1 MHEALSL
8 IKDAGMK
15 LTPRRRKMI
24 VLFSLSSGPLSAV
37 EVYEGLKEEF
47 PRCGLPGVYRNL
59 EALADCGVL
68 FRVAG
73 FGRERRFALCTRP
86 HHEEHHHHHIIC
98 ISCGRVGQVEDCRY
112 QEGMMIDGFRLVGHL
127 VQLHGVCAPCSLRE
141 SEGSG

>member
-1 MHEALSL
+1 MEAHSL
-8 IKDAGMK
+8 IKDAGLK
-15 LTPRRRKMI
+15 LTPRRRAMI
-24 VLFSLSSGPLSAV
+24 AHFSLSSGPLAPV
-37 EVYEGLKEEF
+37 ELHERLKAEF

-73 FGRERRFALCTRP
+73 FGRERRYALCSQP

-98 ISCGRVGQVEDCRY
+98 ISCGRVGQVEECLY

-127 VQLHGVCAPCSLRE
+127 VQLRGVCAPCAVKE